1 MYLDTLK
8 RVVKFSPYADR
19 SFQFVSEQH
28 GCFLARFFVDVHSKN
43 CFNYQH
49 YYQYYYHRHYYRR
62 WRSLQL
68 KVILIKIGPSLAF
81 QLVAETII
89 LFRTTSVY
97 FIYHKNGLKV
107 YWCYWNSTCKETS
120 ILVNLLRPIGPRL
133 SMIEKNSNFVNMGY
147 KC

>member
-1 MYLDTLK
+1 MSIPKIVSTISIIISSIIIAIIIS
-8 RVVKFSPYADR
+8 VAD
-19 SFQFVSEQH
+19 H
-28 GCFLARFFVDVHSKN
+28 
-43 CFNYQH
+43 
-49 YYQYYYHRHYYRR
+49 
-62 WRSLQL
+62 LQL
-68 KVILIKIGPSLAF
+68 KVILIKNGTSLVI